1 MNRPIII
8 GITGGIGGGK
18 SMFSRYLMRRG
29 ELVYDTDM
37 EAKILQ
43 DTNKDLIANITSE
56 FGEDI
61 YIENVLDRKKLA
73 SIVFPD
79 PNRLKVLT
87 NLVHPAVKDDFRK
100 WVDQNSNRK
109 FLFMEC
115 AILFEGNF
123 DVLVDKILVVTAP
136 EEVRIERVMKR
147 DCVDIEAV
155 KARIKNQI
163 PEFEKIEKADWV
175 FDTNND
181 DSPHQRVD
189 SFLKEL
195 NDIY

>member
-115 AILFEGNF
+115 AILFEGKF